1 MLLLLLPHKHDCG
14 QNEEKSKFWRPFRIF
29 IVSEQITLA
38 ATQSCSTERGGLRK
52 GYKHDIS
59 ISARTF
65 TSHLFD
71 LSCIVLG
78 KQTQPAT
85 RHKVN
90 AQIKWKKVLVSG
102 GLTSR
107 RFSKKSIYATKTFER
122 SRFTVSFRGT
132 SRLGSAFF
140 ALRWFKLS
148 HIYIQV
154 AGLHQGDWVEFAN
167 EFNSVTLIETS
178 YYAIRTCIYAKL
190 ICTKTV
196 WNLKSV

>member
-65 TSHLFD
+65 RSHLFD

-107 RFSKKSIYATKTFER
+107 RFSKKSICATKTFER
-122 SRFTVSFRGT
+122 SRFYCKF
-132 SRLGSAFF
+132 SRNQPTGLCFLRF
-140 ALRWFKLS
+140 AMIQTFTYLYSSRWSPPRWLSWICEWIQLS
-148 HIYIQV
+148 HLDRDQLLCHKNMY
-154 AGLHQGDWVEFAN
+154 L
-167 EFNSVTLIETS
+167 
-178 YYAIRTCIYAKL
+178 C
-190 ICTKTV
+190 
-196 WNLKSV
+196 